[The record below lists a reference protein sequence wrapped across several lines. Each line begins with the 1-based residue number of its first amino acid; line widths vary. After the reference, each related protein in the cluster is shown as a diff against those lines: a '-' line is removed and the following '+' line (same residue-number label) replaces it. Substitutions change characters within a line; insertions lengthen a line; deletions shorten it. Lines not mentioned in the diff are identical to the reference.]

1 MIVWVSEFL
10 LFYQHSLSQV
20 IFELKWLLEV
30 NNLKQKSSS
39 VSLDSAIDLTNVA
52 EMSVG
57 NNILSRDS
65 TWKYFS
71 GNYDLAVSVKPC

>member
-20 IFELKWLLEV
+20 IFELKWLPEV
-30 NNLKQKSSS
+30 NNFKAEVIFS
-39 VSLDSAIDLTNVA
+39 VP

-65 TWKYFS
+65 TWKYFC
-71 GNYDLAVSVKPC
+71 GNYDLAVNVKPC